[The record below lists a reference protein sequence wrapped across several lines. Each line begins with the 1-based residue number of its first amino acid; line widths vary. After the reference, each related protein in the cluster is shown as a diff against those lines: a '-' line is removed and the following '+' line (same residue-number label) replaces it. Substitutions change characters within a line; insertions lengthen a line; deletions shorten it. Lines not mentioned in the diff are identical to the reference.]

1 VVHLKGVRRT
11 VWVAIIMLAITACNY
26 PGGGGSTA
34 LTRAPEDSTATASI
48 PARPDT
54 ETSTP
59 AIDPIPLQEDRRQ
72 EAIMIL
78 EPGPGSRLTSPF
90 TVRGV
95 ADPTFEQTLVAQLVD
110 SNGDVLKEEPLMIQ
124 AVLGER
130 GPFEDEIDVTISEH
144 INVFLQVYATSPRD
158 GGITHLESVGGGIEL
173 VPDGPQE
180 IVGRDPYP
188 ERIAIFEPQVGQEV
202 SGGIVHVEG
211 FGVASFE
218 GTLVLELYDAEGA
231 ELETMPI
238 IVESPD
244 MGTPGQFSGDIPY
257 SIAEPMPGRLVVRDP
272 LPVAN
277 GVNHIA
283 SVEIRL
289 LP

>member
-1 VVHLKGVRRT
+1 LKSTRRT
-11 VWVAIIMLAITACNY
+11 VWMAIFVLAITACSY
-26 PGGGGSTA
+26 PGSGGSTDP
-34 LTRAPEDSTATASI
+34 TRAPANPTAVVGIMTHT
-48 PARPDT
+48 PT
-54 ETSTP
+54 ETSAP
-59 AIDPIPLQEDRRQ
+59 ATSTIPLPEDWRQ

-95 ADPTFEQTLVAQLVD
+95 ADPTFEQTLVARLVEP
-110 SNGDVLKEEPLMIQ
+110 NGNVLKEEPLMIQ
-124 AVLGER
+124 APLGER
-130 GPFEDEIDVTISEH
+130 GPFEGEIDVTISEH

-158 GGITHLESVGGGIEL
+158 GGITHLESVGGGVEL

-180 IVGRDPYP
+180 IVGRDPYL
-188 ERIAIFEPQVGQEV
+188 ERIAIFEPQAGQQV
-202 SGGIVHVEG
+202 SGGTVHVEG
-211 FGVASFE
+211 YGVASFE

-231 ELETMPI
+231 ELGTVPI
-238 IVESPD
+238 IVASPD

-257 SIAEPMPGRLVVRDP
+257 SITGPMPARLAVRDP

-283 SVEIRL
+283 GVEIRL